1 MGMLQRGGVP
11 DLGRASVRF
20 IRWWREEGS
29 LLAASSTLHPIN
41 PICVTESN
49 LTTGLT
55 PYPVQGPNLPTIQ
68 GWGFDLEW
76 EVSPK
81 DMASLSKSDRAA
93 QTMIQEKM
101 ENCISAHL
109 EMSESEEKD
118 ESNISPTQRKK
129 QIMIEEKKKRNLK
142 QEKRLRARGKAGR
155 T

>member
-1 MGMLQRGGVP
+1 M
-11 DLGRASVRF
+11 
-20 IRWWREEGS
+20 
-29 LLAASSTLHPIN
+29 
-41 PICVTESN
+41 
-49 LTTGLT
+49 
-55 PYPVQGPNLPTIQ
+55 PTIQ